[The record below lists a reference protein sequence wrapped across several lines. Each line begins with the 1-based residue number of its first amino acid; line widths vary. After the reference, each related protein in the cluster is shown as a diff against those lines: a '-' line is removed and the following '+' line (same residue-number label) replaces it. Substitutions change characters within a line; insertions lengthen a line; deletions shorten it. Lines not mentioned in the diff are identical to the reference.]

1 MEKRETKRDLFGE
14 VLGYVEGNQK
24 LVDFINREIELLSKK
39 SGAETKTQKENRVV
53 ADFIY
58 GELASVEDKL
68 QAKEILALDAV
79 ANYTLENGNGLTIQK
94 VSAILKKLVA
104 DGRVVR
110 TEDKGV
116 AYFSVNAE

>member
-39 SGAETKTQKENRVV
+39 SGAETKTQKENKVV

-58 GELASVEDKL
+58 GELTSVEDKL